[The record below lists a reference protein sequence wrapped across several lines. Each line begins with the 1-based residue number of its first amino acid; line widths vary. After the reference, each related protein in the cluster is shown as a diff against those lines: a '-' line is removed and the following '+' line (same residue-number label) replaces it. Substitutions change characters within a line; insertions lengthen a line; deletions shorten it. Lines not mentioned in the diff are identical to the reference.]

1 MFTGIVEELGEVVAV
16 QRLPDAARLTVRGP
30 RVTAEA
36 SHGDSIAV
44 NGVCLT
50 VTDSSDKTFTADVM
64 AETLRRTGLGAL
76 SPGSPVNLERPV
88 ELGGR
93 LGGHLVQGHTDGTGE
108 ILSRTPGEHWDV
120 VRIATP
126 PDLARYIVLKGSIT
140 VDGVSLTVSALGA
153 DGADGAGSAGSAEGT
168 GPAPWFEVSLIPTT
182 LEMTTLGRHQPGSQ
196 VNLEVDVIA
205 KYVESLLA
213 SGPPGPPPWPPPVS
227 AATAS
232 QTGNEQPGARS

>member
-16 QRLPDAARLTVRGP
+16 ERLPGAARLTVRGP

-50 VTDSSDKTFTADVM
+50 VTGSSDKTFTADVM
-64 AETLRRTGLGAL
+64 AETLQRTGLGGL

-93 LGGHLVQGHTDGTGE
+93 LGGHLVQGHADGTGE

-126 PDLARYIVLKGSIT
+126 PDLARYIVMKGSIT

-153 DGADGAGSAGSAEGT
+153 RGPGAHGPGGT
-168 GPAPWFEVSLIPTT
+168 PAPWFEVSLIPTT
-182 LEMTTLGRHQPGSQ
+182 LEMTTLGGLQPGSQ

-205 KYVESLLA
+205 KYVESLL
-213 SGPPGPPPWPPPVS
+213 GPS
-227 AATAS
+227 S
-232 QTGNEQPGARS
+232 QAPAGEAGNEQGARS

>member
-16 QRLPDAARLTVRGP
+16 ERLPDAARLTVRGHL
-30 RVTAEA
+30 VTADA

-64 AETLRRTGLGAL
+64 AETLQHTGLGGL

-88 ELGGR
+88 RLGGR
-93 LGGHLVQGHTDGTGE
+93 LGGHLVQGHADGTGE
-108 ILSRTPGEHWDV
+108 IMSRTPGEHWDV

-126 PDLARYIVLKGSIT
+126 PQLARYIVLKGSIT

-153 DGADGAGSAGSAEGT
+153 TGRPDGT
-168 GPAPWFEVSLIPTT
+168 GDPAPWFEVSLIPTT
-182 LEMTTLGRHQPGSQ
+182 LEMTTLGRLQPGSQ

-213 SGPPGPPPWPPPVS
+213 GG
-227 AATAS
+227 S
-232 QTGNEQPGARS
+232 QAGNEQAGARP

>member
-16 QRLPDAARLTVRGP
+16 ERLPDAARLTVRGP

-36 SHGDSIAV
+36 CRGDSIAV

-50 VTDSSDKTFTADVM
+50 VTGSSDKTFTADVM
-64 AETLRRTGLGAL
+64 AETLSRTGLGAL

-93 LGGHLVQGHTDGTGE
+93 LGGHLVQGHADGTGE

-120 VRIATP
+120 VRIAAP

-140 VDGVSLTVSALGA
+140 VDGVSLTVSAL
-153 DGADGAGSAGSAEGT
+153 SVT
-168 GPAPWFEVSLIPTT
+168 WFEVSLIPTT
-182 LEMTTLGRHQPGSQ
+182 LELTTLGRLQPGSQ

-213 SGPPGPPPWPPPVS
+213 GAGPGQSGAQS
-227 AATAS
+227 
-232 QTGNEQPGARS
+232 

>member
-16 QRLPDAARLTVRGP
+16 ERLPDAARLTVRGP

-93 LGGHLVQGHTDGTGE
+93 LGGHLVQGHADGTGE

-140 VDGVSLTVSALGA
+140 VDGVSLTVSARGA
-153 DGADGAGSAGSAEGT
+153 DSAGRADGDR
-168 GPAPWFEVSLIPTT
+168 PAPWFEVSLIPTT
-182 LEMTTLGRHQPGSQ
+182 LEMTTLGRLQPGSQ

-213 SGPPGPPPWPPPVS
+213 SGPPPAPPPVP
-227 AATAS
+227 AAAAS